1 MKLCP
6 QCEFIYEDDQSV
18 CDMDGKELVSDA
30 GTLAFEDTIPA
41 MRTQL
46 NERAAAPVIRKP
58 DPTPIRPPASQTTG
72 WQSRAFAFAAVAGV
86 VLAALLFV
94 VYYALTHRPRSGNA
108 NQASSQTSVQ
118 SPDSSASPATDAQVP
133 EPDLVAVPGSLADS
147 PEQSLSTPSDLTPSS
162 SSFSRT
168 GLASSPVS
176 AGLGGDSRAPATIW
190 LTNGASIK
198 ADEVWEGKEGI
209 WYRQAGM
216 VTLLKRSRVKAIQ
229 PLAQSRSTAVIAE
242 EKNRKPQSV
251 IAQNRPRVSRP
262 EPTDSRRESK
272 VSSFLKKTG
281 RILKKPFQF

>member
-1 MKLCP
+1 
-6 QCEFIYEDDQSV
+6 
-18 CDMDGKELVSDA
+18 MDGKELVSDA
-30 GTLAFEDTIPA
+30 GTLAFEDTVPA

-147 PEQSLSTPSDLTPSS
+147 PEQSLSTPPDLTSSS

-176 AGLGGDSRAPATIW
+176 AGLAGDSRAPATIW

-229 PLAQSRSTAVIAE
+229 PLAQSRSADVIAE
-242 EKNRKPQSV
+242 EKNRKPQNV

-262 EPTDSRRESK
+262 EPTDARKESK